1 MDRAF
6 ERHLLD
12 KAEKQVSL
20 MTTEER
26 VQTGF
31 PIMWW
36 KEEGRSQRA
45 RERSGVKVVILC
57 MHIFYC

>member
-12 KAEKQVSL
+12 KAEKQVPL
-20 MTTEER
+20 MTEEEK

-31 PIMWW
+31 PIM
-36 KEEGRSQRA
+36 
-45 RERSGVKVVILC
+45 
-57 MHIFYC
+57 